1 MAETKDNW
9 NRQLGKIEITGDNK
23 DDKVNF
29 YTALYHT
36 MIAPT
41 IYSDV
46 DGSYYGPDKKI
57 HQTGKEPVPVFIRS
71 VKKFP
76 WKSSRAKTDSIC
88 VSSFFMSDISYSPTV
103 CPNALAAPEKN
114 GMKKG

>member
-1 MAETKDNW
+1 MEGAAKNMAAEAPHNDFDKYLAETKDNW

-41 IYSDV
+41 YLQV
-46 DGSYYGPDKKI
+46 MMDGSYYGPIRK
-57 HQTGKEPVPVFIRS
+57 FIRRM
-71 VKKFP
+71 V
-76 WKSSRAKTDSIC
+76 
-88 VSSFFMSDISYSPTV
+88 
-103 CPNALAAPEKN
+103 
-114 GMKKG
+114 G